1 MNLPG
6 ADAMLA
12 CELFAVDP
20 AGTGGVWL
28 RARPDPARDA
38 WLARLRALL
47 AGDRLVRKLPLNVA
61 DDRLLG
67 GLDLAA
73 TLHTGRPVAQPGILA
88 EADGGVLLLAMAE
101 RMTPLTAARLTGVL
115 DRGDIG
121 SAPAR
126 LGMIALDEGMEDER
140 PPAALLDRLAFH
152 LDLAE
157 VAGFDEPPPD
167 AGRIAAARDRLGQ
180 VVADDVILAALC
192 STAMALGIASI
203 RAPVLAM
210 RVARAAC
217 ALDGRV
223 STTMEDAAI
232 AGRLVFARRAT
243 QAPAGEPIAEQ
254 EPQQAPAD
262 PSEPDSSEDV
272 SEETAE
278 GVEIPLAD
286 ILLAAVQAAI
296 PAGLLSQISLGLEK
310 PRARSAGRVGKPLPS
325 TRQGRPVGSRRG
337 KSGSGARLH
346 VIETLKAAAPWQKL
360 RGAVPGFRLEIR
372 RDDFRIKVFK
382 QRAGTTTVFVV
393 DASGSAALA
402 RLAETKGAV
411 ELLLADCHVRRDEVA
426 LIAFRGQGAELLLP
440 PTHSLV
446 RAKRCLAGLPGGGGT
461 PIAHGIDAAM
471 ALAQTITFG
480 GRTVILTLLTDG
492 RANVAR
498 DGSPG
503 RARAEADA
511 LSAAGRVRHAKIAA
525 MLIDTSPRPNPAAAR
540 LAGEMGA
547 RYVALPYADAD
558 ALSRAVRAAA
568 PQ

>member
-1 MNLPG
+1 MNSPG
-6 ADAMLA
+6 ADAALA

-28 RARPDPARDA
+28 RAGPGPARDA
-38 WLARLRALL
+38 WLARLRAAL
-47 AGDRLVRKLPLNVA
+47 ADDMPVRKLPLNVA

-73 TLHTGRPVAQPGILA
+73 TLRAGRPVTQPGILA

-101 RMTPLTAARLTGVL
+101 RLPPLVAAHLTGAL
-115 DRGDIG
+115 DRGG
-121 SAPAR
+121 V
-126 LGMIALDEGMEDER
+126 GMVALDEGMAEDER
-140 PPAALLDRLAFH
+140 PSAALLDRLAFH
-152 LDLAE
+152 LDLAD
-157 VAGFDEPPPD
+157 VTGFDEPAPD
-167 AGRIAAARDRLGQ
+167 AGRIAAARNRLGQ
-180 VVADDVILAALC
+180 VVADDAVVAALC
-192 STAMALGIASI
+192 GTAMQLGIASI
-203 RAPVLAM
+203 RAPVLAL

-217 ALDGRV
+217 ALDGRG
-223 STTMEDAAI
+223 SISMEDAAI

-243 QAPAGEPIAEQ
+243 QMLAGEPMPPEEAAE
-254 EPQQAPAD
+254 EPREAPSD
-262 PSEPDSSEDV
+262 PNETTSDDAPED
-272 SEETAE
+272 
-278 GVEIPLAD
+278 VEIPLAD

-296 PAGLLSQISLGLEK
+296 PAGLLSQISFGPEK
-310 PRARSAGRVGKPLPS
+310 MRGRSAGRAGKPMPS
-325 TRQGRPVGSRRG
+325 ARQGRPIGSRRG
-337 KSGSGARLH
+337 KPGSGARLH
-346 VIETLKAAAPWQKL
+346 LIETLKAAAPWQKL
-360 RGAVPGFRLEIR
+360 RATAPGGRLAIR
-372 RDDFRIKVFK
+372 RDDFRVKLFK
-382 QRAGTTTVFVV
+382 QRTGTTTVFVV
-393 DASGSAALA
+393 DASGSAALT

-411 ELLLADCHVRRDEVA
+411 ELLLADCYVRRDEVA

-440 PTHSLV
+440 PTQSLV

-461 PIAHGIDAAM
+461 PVAHGIDAAM

-480 GRTVILTLLTDG
+480 GRTAILTLLTDG

-547 RYVALPYADAD
+547 RYVALPYANAD

-568 PQ
+568 PR